1 MQQENFSNQSSKVI
15 PLPEKIKL
23 QENNY
28 EIEFTW
34 KWFTLEGLIIYLILG
49 AFWNG
54 IMIIMI
60 LSMYNSGSQGFEYLF
75 LSLHSIIGIGLVY
88 YAIASILNQTKVV
101 ADRNGIR
108 IIHEP
113 LPWFGAKNINRI
125 NIKQLYVVKVV
136 TRSKGGDLTSYSLKG
151 IDQKRKSFS
160 LVSDLPDLETGKY
173 LEQKIES
180 FWNIKN
186 YLVQGEFTDDN

>member
-1 MQQENFSNQSSKVI
+1 MQQENFSNQSSKAI
-15 PLPEKIKL
+15 PLPEKIKV

-34 KWFTLEGLIIYLILG
+34 KWSVLIGIFLLIVA
-49 AFWNG
+49 AFWIG
-54 IMIIMI
+54 IIITLI
-60 LSMYNSGSQGFEYLF
+60 LSMHNSGSQVPEYLF
-75 LSLHSIIGIGLVY
+75 LSLHSIVGIGLFY

-101 ADRNGIR
+101 ADRNEIR
-108 IIHEP
+108 ITHEP

-125 NIKQLYVVKVV
+125 NIRQLYVVKVV
-136 TRSKGGDLTSYSLKG
+136 TKTKNGYSTTYSLKG
-151 IDQKRKSFS
+151 IDQNEKTFS
-160 LVSDLPDLETGKY
+160 IISNLPDLETGKY

-186 YLVQGEFTDDN
+186 YPVQG